1 MIPSAFNREDVAQ
14 LERSSDG
21 HASQRAEQMIPEV
34 GPFGKPPLDQH
45 LCKLTLDDPDEVRA
59 HAVLDPRH
67 HPLEGD
73 RTLDMALPRRYGTAA
88 SRRASNGRRV
98 GARS

>member
-1 MIPSAFNREDVAQ
+1 MILSAFNREDVAQ

-34 GPFGKPPLDQH
+34 GPFGKSPLDQH
-45 LCKLTLDDPDEVRA
+45 LVKLTLDDTDEVRA

-67 HPLEGD
+67 HALEGD
-73 RTLDMALPRRYGTAA
+73 HTLEIGLTEALGIAA
-88 SRRASNGRRV
+88 
-98 GARS
+98 